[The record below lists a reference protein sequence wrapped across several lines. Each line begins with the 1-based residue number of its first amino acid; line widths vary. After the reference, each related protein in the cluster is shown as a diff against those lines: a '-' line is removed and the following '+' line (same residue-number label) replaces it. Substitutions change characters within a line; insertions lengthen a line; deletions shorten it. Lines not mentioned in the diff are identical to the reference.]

1 MCRLGNLP
9 HRTSSNNMRNIL
21 ALKSQIIDTTAPGS
35 VERDRL
41 PRGEYVLA
49 AVCVTASVLI
59 FIGLNRAVVHWFLLP
74 VMACGVIAGADVI
87 RWLRGRLDLFD
98 PKTIIACLAF
108 YGFFVTP
115 ILHVVWDRFGVGNE
129 MFLWGDWRIWL
140 GAMGCLNALG
150 LLAYNWAHNFQ
161 FARAIP
167 SPTRWEVDRKKFY
180 AVFTFALACSIAG
193 VVTFIS
199 SLDGIPGIIES
210 YENNQEAFA
219 GKGWLLVLAWP
230 LAILSFIFV
239 VFLWTDRQRKDRR
252 RLSTGLMFLSVAG
265 IGHFILLGWYGS
277 RASTI
282 WALFWMAGIIHYR
295 FRKLSPKMM
304 SMGLIFLIAFMYF
317 YGFYKERKR
326 MGLEVLRSPV
336 MWLEPV
342 GYERDLKSLL
352 LGDLAR
358 ADSNALILHNL
369 IKDPGDY
376 DYRWGLTYVG
386 AFGILVPRNIWLDRP
401 EFKVDAGTE
410 AQLGKA
416 TPWRSSRVY
425 GLGGEAMLNFG
436 PLGVLPMFALIG
448 IALGWY
454 RRKLNSW
461 SPSDSRMFLAPFFSI
476 LFATAFVGDSDNLV
490 FAALTEG
497 ALVVA
502 AIFAASKRVQME
514 SEKRLL

>member
-1 MCRLGNLP
+1 
-9 HRTSSNNMRNIL
+9 MRNVL
-21 ALKSQIIDTTAPGS
+21 ALRSQIVNTMAPGS
-35 VERDRL
+35 VERVRF
-41 PRGEYVLA
+41 PRGDYVLA
-49 AVCVTASVLI
+49 AVSVIVSCLI
-59 FIGLNRAVVHWFLLP
+59 FIGLDRAVAHWFLLP
-74 VMACGVIAGADVI
+74 VMACGVLAGSDVI
-87 RWLRGRLDLFD
+87 GWLRGRLDLFD

-108 YGFFVTP
+108 YGFFVAP
-115 ILHVVWDRFGVGNE
+115 ILHVVWGRFGVGNE
-129 MFLWGDWRIWL
+129 MFLWGDWRTWL
-140 GAMGCLNALG
+140 GTMACLNALG
-150 LLAYNWAHNFQ
+150 LLAYHWAHNFQ
-161 FARAIP
+161 LARATG
-167 SPTRWEVDRKKFY
+167 SSTRWEVDHKKFY

-199 SLDGIPGIIES
+199 SLDGIPGIIEA
-210 YENNQEAFA
+210 YENNQEAFV

-252 RLSTGLMFLSVAG
+252 RLSTGLLFLSIAG

-295 FRKLSPKMM
+295 FRKLSPKLM
-304 SMGLIFLIAFMYF
+304 SLGLIFLITFMYF
-317 YGFYKERKR
+317 YGFYKEQKR
-326 MGLEVLRSPV
+326 VGLEVLRSPV
-336 MWLEPV
+336 MWLEPD
-342 GYERDLKSLL
+342 GYERDLKYLL

-376 DYRWGLTYVG
+376 DYRWGLTYAG
-386 AFGILVPRNIWLDRP
+386 AFSILIPRKIWPERP
-401 EFKVDAGTE
+401 EFKVEAGTE

-416 TPWRSSRVY
+416 SPWRSSRVY
-425 GLGGEAMLNFG
+425 GLSGEAMLNFG
-436 PLGVLPMFALIG
+436 PLGIVPIFALLG

-454 RRKLNSW
+454 RRKLKSW
-461 SPSDSRMFLAPFFSI
+461 GPSDSRMLIAPFFSI

-497 ALVVA
+497 AVVVA
-502 AIFAASKRVQME
+502 AIFAASKRLQME